1 MPQKLSVGDK
11 VLFKLSTEND
21 WCSGEVSTVD
31 STSVIVTWLDEN
43 DNTCMKQFNLDQQ
56 DIEGFP
62 ELFVTQTPD
71 PNSYYKA
78 GSFECREIIDAL
90 ELSYNLGCVMKY
102 VWRAGKKGPAIPDLK
117 KAINYLNFEIQRL
130 ENKE

>member
-1 MPQKLSVGDK
+1 MRQKLNTGDV
-11 VLFKLSTEND
+11 VLFKYSEND
-21 WCSGEVSTVD
+21 GWCSGEVLTVD
-31 STSVIVTWLDEN
+31 NTAVVVSWLDDK

-56 DIEGFP
+56 DVEGFP
-62 ELFVTQTPD
+62 ELFVKQTPD

-90 ELSYNLGCVMKY
+90 ALSYNLGCVMKY
-102 VWRAGKKGPAIPDLK
+102 IWRAGKKGPIIPDLK

-130 ENKE
+130 ENKK